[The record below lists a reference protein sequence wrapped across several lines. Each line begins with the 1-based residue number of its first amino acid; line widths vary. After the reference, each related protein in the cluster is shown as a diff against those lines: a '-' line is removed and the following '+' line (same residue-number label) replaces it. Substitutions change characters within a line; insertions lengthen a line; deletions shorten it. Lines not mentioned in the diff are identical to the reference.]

1 MFCCHCRR
9 PSYLSG
15 IRFLQRCPVTHS
27 SLNKAHECR
36 SRSQE
41 EIKLEEEAIS
51 EIMVADTDLE
61 SVAEAN
67 DFEDYFV
74 EEAEEEEDE
83 EVEDDDSDDDDEEE
97 DDNDTSSSGK
107 PHHKL
112 NHRLQ
117 QVEDYQPGDCLKEG
131 AQIFI
136 HLSVQRKV

>member
-1 MFCCHCRR
+1 
-9 PSYLSG
+9 
-15 IRFLQRCPVTHS
+15 
-27 SLNKAHECR
+27 
-36 SRSQE
+36 
-41 EIKLEEEAIS
+41 
-51 EIMVADTDLE
+51 MVADTDLE

-117 QVEDYQPGDCLKEG
+117 QVGDDYQPGDHLKERT
-131 AQIFI
+131 QIFI
-136 HLSVQRKV
+136 IISI